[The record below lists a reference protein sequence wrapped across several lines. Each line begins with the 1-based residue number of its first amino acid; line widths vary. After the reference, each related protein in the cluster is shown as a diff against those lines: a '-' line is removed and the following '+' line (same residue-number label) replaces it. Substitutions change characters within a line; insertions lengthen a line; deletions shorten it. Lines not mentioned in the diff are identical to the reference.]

1 MGGQKATA
9 SYPPLPRKRWADAGR
24 SFAAI
29 SIFLARARSP
39 EFMRIARP
47 QSEVRLLGTGIRRMG
62 TPPLLR
68 CFSADRT
75 WCVPLNIRMI
85 SLGERRPNGKPP
97 ESAVRIGRILYSY
110 WMIAAG
116 NIFGTQ
122 PELTTM
128 AWIGAFALVVN
139 LPLGYLREGTRK
151 LSLLWFIYV
160 HLSVPIIAYLRIT
173 NHVSAWAIPP
183 FVACALI
190 GQIAGGRM
198 RRTRQ
203 DRT

>member
-1 MGGQKATA
+1 
-9 SYPPLPRKRWADAGR
+9 
-24 SFAAI
+24 
-29 SIFLARARSP
+29 
-39 EFMRIARP
+39 
-47 QSEVRLLGTGIRRMG
+47 
-62 TPPLLR
+62 
-68 CFSADRT
+68 
-75 WCVPLNIRMI
+75 
-85 SLGERRPNGKPP
+85 
-97 ESAVRIGRILYSY
+97 
-110 WMIAAG
+110 MIAAG
-116 NIFGTQ
+116 NIFGTA

-128 AWIGAFALVVN
+128 AWIGAFALVAN

-160 HLSVPIIAYLRIT
+160 HLSVPVIAYLRIT

-203 DRT
+203 GRT

>member
-1 MGGQKATA
+1 
-9 SYPPLPRKRWADAGR
+9 
-24 SFAAI
+24 
-29 SIFLARARSP
+29 
-39 EFMRIARP
+39 
-47 QSEVRLLGTGIRRMG
+47 
-62 TPPLLR
+62 
-68 CFSADRT
+68 
-75 WCVPLNIRMI
+75 
-85 SLGERRPNGKPP
+85 
-97 ESAVRIGRILYSY
+97 
-110 WMIAAG
+110 
-116 NIFGTQ
+116 
-122 PELTTM
+122 LTTM

>member
-1 MGGQKATA
+1 M
-9 SYPPLPRKRWADAGR
+9 
-24 SFAAI
+24 
-29 SIFLARARSP
+29 
-39 EFMRIARP
+39 
-47 QSEVRLLGTGIRRMG
+47 
-62 TPPLLR
+62 
-68 CFSADRT
+68 
-75 WCVPLNIRMI
+75 
-85 SLGERRPNGKPP
+85 
-97 ESAVRIGRILYSY
+97 
-110 WMIAAG
+110 
-116 NIFGTQ
+116 
-122 PELTTM
+122 TTM